1 MTLALALLL
10 AAAPAEPPAPVK
22 RPLREYVSTLAK
34 KGKKPFI
41 VAPGLKTQVLASLDD
56 EKWTQHLGVLAE
68 LFSLEVSE
76 LEQAL
81 RVTDR
86 LTYPGLTAF
95 QLKGPDVQSIKLKWL
110 LPDADVLAILR
121 AMFPE
126 TLFSVR
132 EGKTVLAGG
141 TTAAVTRARQVIESL
156 DVEAG
161 RNPKADEGEL
171 APPAAPRGPER
182 LAWYQPPCDVPGA
195 LGGDF
200 RLKGRMTLGQ
210 AVARTLAEGRRSYVV
225 EPVPYF
231 DEEIDV
237 DLRGSWT
244 CVLKE
249 VVTTSRV
256 QLVLLRDVVLARE
269 VLVSRFGEPA
279 ASSDELESRVF
290 PVRADS
296 LEFVEEHV
304 RRSIRKGLA
313 KSIKARSWI
322 FVRAS
327 KEDLARL
334 TPVVESFAR

>member
-1 MTLALALLL
+1 M
-10 AAAPAEPPAPVK
+10 
-22 RPLREYVSTLAK
+22 
-34 KGKKPFI
+34 
-41 VAPGLKTQVLASLDD
+41 
-56 EKWTQHLGVLAE
+56 HLGVLSE

-110 LPDADVLAILR
+110 VPDADVLAVLR

-141 TTAAVTRARQVIESL
+141 TTAAVSRARQVIESL

-161 RNPKADEGEL
+161 RSPKADEGEL
-171 APPAAPRGPER
+171 APPAAPRGAER

-237 DLRGSWT
+237 DLRG
-244 CVLKE
+244 
-249 VVTTSRV
+249 
-256 QLVLLRDVVLARE
+256 QLDLRAEGGRDDVARAA
-269 VLVSRFGEPA
+269 RAAARRGAGARGAGEPLRRA
-279 ASSDELESRVF
+279 RRPRATSWRAACSRCAPTRSSSSRSTCAGASS
-290 PVRADS
+290 
-296 LEFVEEHV
+296 
-304 RRSIRKGLA
+304 KGLA

-322 FVRAS
+322 FVAPRRKTWRAS
-327 KEDLARL
+327 RRWSRASRGSPGRRAGARPCGTL
-334 TPVVESFAR
+334 CRPPCESRDSSTTSGPALKTRPARGWLRS